1 MLLNRDQKE
10 FSGARPRLMLLVVL
24 MERPRLTT
32 VVLDHVHT
40 LSLGKAKYFRCHKQM
55 DSYVKTRLELNDK
68 AEIRISKNYKSI
80 VIEAGGFEK
89 LPFGEKDCRNH
100 VDKAR
105 RL

>member
-1 MLLNRDQKE
+1 
-10 FSGARPRLMLLVVL
+10 MLLVIL

-55 DSYVKTRLELNDK
+55 DSYVKRRLELNDK
-68 AEIRISKNYKSI
+68 AEICINKNYKSI